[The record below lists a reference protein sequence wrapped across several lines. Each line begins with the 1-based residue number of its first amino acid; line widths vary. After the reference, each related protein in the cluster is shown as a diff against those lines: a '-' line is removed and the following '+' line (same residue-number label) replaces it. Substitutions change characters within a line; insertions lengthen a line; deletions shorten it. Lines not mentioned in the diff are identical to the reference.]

1 MMILSDSHKKRLQ
14 FTVQMHVFILFQM
27 NTETVIIN
35 VGSRPEGYTE
45 MMILSVFFNEKMFF
59 FDVVP
64 FFYKFSQRKLKWF
77 SN

>member
-45 MMILSVFFNEKMFF
+45 MMILSVFFNEKN
-59 FDVVP
+59 V
-64 FFYKFSQRKLKWF
+64 LL
-77 SN
+77 